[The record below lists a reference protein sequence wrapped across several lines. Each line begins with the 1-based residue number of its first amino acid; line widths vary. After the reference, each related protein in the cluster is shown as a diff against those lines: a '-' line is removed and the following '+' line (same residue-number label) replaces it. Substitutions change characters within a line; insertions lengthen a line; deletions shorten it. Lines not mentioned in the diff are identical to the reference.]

1 MTGKERGKF
10 STSEKLIKPCDRQQ
24 ARENKAPVKSARKNV
39 TNENSGKKY
48 NRLVHYILGAYFVIF
63 LQYRIV
69 RDDNR
74 LQPFLK
80 YRKDLSLNEKTK

>member
-1 MTGKERGKF
+1 MPLTK
-10 STSEKLIKPCDRQQ
+10 
-24 ARENKAPVKSARKNV
+24 KA
-39 TNENSGKKY
+39 GKY
-48 NRLVHYILGAYFVIF
+48 NRQVYYILRAYFVIF

-80 YRKDLSLNEKTK
+80 YRKDLSLNGKQNNIYHYIAKLEQFRLRRRLQVNYRTEK

>member
-1 MTGKERGKF
+1 M
-10 STSEKLIKPCDRQQ
+10 
-24 ARENKAPVKSARKNV
+24 KSARKNV

-80 YRKDLSLNEKTK
+80 YRKDLSLNEKQNNIYHYIAMPEHFLLR